1 MEQEK
6 KILLTVDTGESQK
19 TVKSLKKEISDLKD
33 VILNLEKGSDE
44 YNEAVEQLTISQREL
59 NEVQA
64 LTKKTAVALD
74 GSYDALVHQMGLLKK
89 EWRATADEGRR
100 AELGQEISK
109 INQQLKDMDAE
120 LGNFQRNVGNY
131 VSHWDGMP
139 ESLNEAGKG
148 IKELRAEIKQYQTQ
162 VLNAEEGTKEWE
174 DAMLNLANAQFQMRD
189 MNEKSRYA
197 VADLGEQLANVTGIA
212 SGVMSGFSAIQGAM
226 VLCGAETENFEKT
239 MLKLQS
245 AMAIVQGLQGLEGLQ
260 DRVTGLVSSIK
271 VAVKMMGKG
280 GWIGVLI
287 AVVTAITAV
296 VSHLTIKNRKIKDGT
311 KALEDYNKAANATVG
326 TYADEIAKI
335 KILEMAATDVNRTY
349 EDRIK
354 ASKEL
359 LKILGEEVTDTKA
372 MAVANGEYADAI
384 DKVTEKLIQQ
394 ARMEGALDLIK
405 EKQKEI
411 LEQQVKVNERITEAP
426 TGWDKVQAGLVQ
438 GAMAAETNAPV
449 VEVDAEDFKDAGV
462 ERQKEKLEQM
472 KNDFKVYAQNLFKDF
487 SIDDIIFGLNGDTG
501 DTGDTEEKVM
511 TKAEALALALK
522 QSTELLEEE
531 IGNLDFE
538 IEIDDEDFLKTLDE
552 KNKKLKESAQYQIAL
567 AQDTANREKQ
577 LLEVKKNQ
585 ELAYVYQTITDTET
599 LNSEIQKIEK
609 KYADEEYLIEFEVKE
624 KKLEILYE
632 WRDKNTD
639 ARLGVLE
646 IAQQIADA
654 EVDIETEKWR
664 KITEE
669 AKEANKEAQKE
680 AENTK
685 KTWEDNWEDFKDNWE
700 DADWSGKLAMSTD
713 VTAQAFANTADIL
726 NSLADLYEADGEM
739 SEEEAKK
746 VKNLRIATATMDML
760 TGIVGAISSV
770 AGMGPV
776 GWAMGA
782 LQAVSIG
789 IMGAANIAKIKN
801 TDVTGGGGGGGAAVT
816 PDVQSYSSELPVNFT
831 RNITTAS
838 EIDELNKP
846 TKVYVLESDISD
858 AMTKVSIRESESA
871 F

>member
-33 VILNLEKGSDE
+33 VILNLEKGSNE

-109 INQQLKDMDAE
+109 INQQLKDMDAD

-271 VAVKMMGKG
+271 VAVKTMGKG

-326 TYADEIAKI
+326 NYAEEIAKI
-335 KILEMAATDVNRTY
+335 KILEKAATDVNRTY

-354 ASKEL
+354 ASKGL

-372 MAVANGEYADAI
+372 MAVANGEYASSI

-411 LEQQVKVNERITEAP
+411 LEQQVKVNERMTEAP

-472 KNDFKVYAQNLFKDF
+472 KNDLETYVDNLFKDF
-487 SIDDIIFGLNGDTG
+487 EIDDILVGIGIET
-501 DTGDTEEKVM
+501 DTETVNEKVM
-511 TKAEALALALK
+511 TMQEALKTASEQIQQTLDEDIA
-522 QSTELLEEE
+522 
-531 IGNLDFE
+531 NLDFTV
-538 IEIDDEDFLKTLDE
+538 DVQNEDFIKAIDE

-669 AKEANKEAQKE
+669 AKEANKEAQEE

-685 KTWEDNWEDFKDNWE
+685 KIWETNWEDFKDNWE

-739 SEEEAKK
+739 SEKEAKK

-801 TDVTGGGGGGGAAVT
+801 TDTTGGGGGGGTAVT

-858 AMTKVSIRESESA
+858 AMTKVSVRESESA

>member
-148 IKELRAEIKQYQTQ
+148 IKELRAEIKQYQAQ

-335 KILEMAATDVNRTY
+335 KILEKASTDVKRTY

-372 MAVANGEYADAI
+372 MAVANGEYASSI

-411 LEQQVKVNERITEAP
+411 LEQQVKVNERIAEAP

-449 VEVDAEDFKDAGV
+449 VEVNAEDFKDAGV
-462 ERQKEKLEQM
+462 ERQQKKLEQM
-472 KNDFKVYAQNLFKDF
+472 KNDFETYINNLFKDF
-487 SIDDIIFGLNGDTG
+487 EIDDILVGIGIKT
-501 DTGDTEEKVM
+501 DTETVNEKVM
-511 TKAEALALALK
+511 TMQEALKTASEQIQQTLDEDIA
-522 QSTELLEEE
+522 
-531 IGNLDFE
+531 NLDFTV
-538 IEIDDEDFLKTLDE
+538 DVQDEDFIKAIDE

-669 AKEANKEAQKE
+669 AKEANKEAQEE

-782 LQAVSIG
+782 LQAASIG

-801 TDVTGGGGGGGAAVT
+801 TDVTGGSTSSASVT